1 MSLKV
6 KCRCKVSHLNEF
18 CTMKLVELIKFS
30 RSILETLSDFDIK
43 TSDVRFVD
51 MYSDYE
57 DMRRRGDKVT
67 YIVEILSERY
77 GVSVAK
83 VYRVLRK
90 FRRAVGN

>member
-1 MSLKV
+1 
-6 KCRCKVSHLNEF
+6 
-18 CTMKLVELIKFS
+18 MKLVELIKFS

-51 MYSDYE
+51 MYADYE
-57 DMRRRGDKVT
+57 D
-67 YIVEILSERY
+67 
-77 GVSVAK
+77 VSVAK